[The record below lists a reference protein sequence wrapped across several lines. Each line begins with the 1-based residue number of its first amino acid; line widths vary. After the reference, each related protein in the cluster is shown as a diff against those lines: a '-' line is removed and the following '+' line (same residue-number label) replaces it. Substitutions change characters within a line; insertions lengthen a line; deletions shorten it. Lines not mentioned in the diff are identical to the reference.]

1 MKTINEITEREYLLS
16 IPASEVLK
24 YIKEKSFIPNTYDF
38 MEYKF
43 RNDYEIAHS
52 TVEALIKKND
62 RLIDMALCLNIN
74 DDEQIEKILL
84 RNTKNSVIDS
94 EILSAILS
102 NREAVI
108 SNMLHIPSW
117 LNKRISWIINSGSDE
132 HIEILFRENISIP
145 YALANVVLELKNKK
159 NDDKYDEY
167 KFIDKKDIKISDERF
182 LFIIVML
189 LENPAIQHKPRRN
202 FGDTYLGYG
211 TDKRTLQNNIWNLLL
226 TLPVNYSTAYNVASC
241 IQTFHSLD
249 FTFEFKNSLIPFDFS
264 RVGRFD
270 DKKIR
275 EEIDEEDLEYHKVFL
290 ENAITRWDILLKS
303 NDEES
308 VYTKRHVQDI
318 KKYMIAKIETYGE
331 NLFKLQDYL
340 LDKNDESI
348 TEGFFAN
355 TYSIK
360 FSRKKIFDN
369 FDEYLKKYGRPFLLG
384 LMNHDELFLK
394 SGYYEIKIKFQN
406 AIFDFK
412 EPKDIEE
419 YESLENYFND
429 RADELFKK
437 NPKRY
442 IESLYHEYIDNEN
455 EEIPDDKF
463 SDLYEKLESHFKD
476 IKEDNDNKENQKE
489 IINYLSDIQSNYTD
503 LENKNIDDSQRI
515 EEQQHNYYE
524 KILGLQS
531 DASIFL
537 IIIIILLIIVIFML
551 F

>member
-1 MKTINEITEREYLLS
+1 
-16 IPASEVLK
+16 
-24 YIKEKSFIPNTYDF
+24 
-38 MEYKF
+38 
-43 RNDYEIAHS
+43 
-52 TVEALIKKND
+52 
-62 RLIDMALCLNIN
+62 
-74 DDEQIEKILL
+74 
-84 RNTKNSVIDS
+84 
-94 EILSAILS
+94 
-102 NREAVI
+102 
-108 SNMLHIPSW
+108 
-117 LNKRISWIINSGSDE
+117 
-132 HIEILFRENISIP
+132 
-145 YALANVVLELKNKK
+145 
-159 NDDKYDEY
+159 
-167 KFIDKKDIKISDERF
+167 
-182 LFIIVML
+182 
-189 LENPAIQHKPRRN
+189 
-202 FGDTYLGYG
+202 
-211 TDKRTLQNNIWNLLL
+211 
-226 TLPVNYSTAYNVASC
+226 
-241 IQTFHSLD
+241 
-249 FTFEFKNSLIPFDFS
+249 
-264 RVGRFD
+264 
-270 DKKIR
+270 
-275 EEIDEEDLEYHKVFL
+275 
-290 ENAITRWDILLKS
+290 
-303 NDEES
+303 
-308 VYTKRHVQDI
+308 
-318 KKYMIAKIETYGE
+318 MIAKIETYGE

-360 FSRKKIFDN
+360 FFRKKIFDN

-406 AIFDFK
+406 AILDFK

-442 IESLYHEYIDNEN
+442 IESLYHEYIEN

-489 IINYLSDIQSNYTD
+489 IINYLSDIQSNYID

-515 EEQQHNYYE
+515 EEQQHNYYK

>member
-1 MKTINEITEREYLLS
+1 M
-16 IPASEVLK
+16 
-24 YIKEKSFIPNTYDF
+24 
-38 MEYKF
+38 
-43 RNDYEIAHS
+43 
-52 TVEALIKKND
+52 
-62 RLIDMALCLNIN
+62 
-74 DDEQIEKILL
+74 
-84 RNTKNSVIDS
+84 
-94 EILSAILS
+94 
-102 NREAVI
+102 
-108 SNMLHIPSW
+108 
-117 LNKRISWIINSGSDE
+117 
-132 HIEILFRENISIP
+132 
-145 YALANVVLELKNKK
+145 
-159 NDDKYDEY
+159 
-167 KFIDKKDIKISDERF
+167 
-182 LFIIVML
+182 
-189 LENPAIQHKPRRN
+189 
-202 FGDTYLGYG
+202 GYG

>member
-43 RNDYEIAHS
+43 RNDYEIANS

-202 FGDTYLGYG
+202 FGDT
-211 TDKRTLQNNIWNLLL
+211 
-226 TLPVNYSTAYNVASC
+226 
-241 IQTFHSLD
+241 
-249 FTFEFKNSLIPFDFS
+249 
-264 RVGRFD
+264 
-270 DKKIR
+270 
-275 EEIDEEDLEYHKVFL
+275 
-290 ENAITRWDILLKS
+290 
-303 NDEES
+303 
-308 VYTKRHVQDI
+308 
-318 KKYMIAKIETYGE
+318 
-331 NLFKLQDYL
+331 
-340 LDKNDESI
+340 
-348 TEGFFAN
+348 
-355 TYSIK
+355 
-360 FSRKKIFDN
+360 
-369 FDEYLKKYGRPFLLG
+369 
-384 LMNHDELFLK
+384 
-394 SGYYEIKIKFQN
+394 
-406 AIFDFK
+406 
-412 EPKDIEE
+412 
-419 YESLENYFND
+419 
-429 RADELFKK
+429 
-437 NPKRY
+437 
-442 IESLYHEYIDNEN
+442 
-455 EEIPDDKF
+455 
-463 SDLYEKLESHFKD
+463 
-476 IKEDNDNKENQKE
+476 
-489 IINYLSDIQSNYTD
+489 
-503 LENKNIDDSQRI
+503 
-515 EEQQHNYYE
+515 
-524 KILGLQS
+524 
-531 DASIFL
+531 
-537 IIIIILLIIVIFML
+537 
-551 F
+551 

>member
-16 IPASEVLK
+16 IPAGEVLNYLK
-24 YIKEKSFIPNTYDF
+24 DKVLIANTYDF
-38 MEYKF
+38 LEYSY
-43 RNDYEIAHS
+43 RNDYQIANS
-52 TVEALIKKND
+52 TVEVLIKKND

-360 FSRKKIFDN
+360 FFRKKIFDD

>member
-43 RNDYEIAHS
+43 RNDYEIANS